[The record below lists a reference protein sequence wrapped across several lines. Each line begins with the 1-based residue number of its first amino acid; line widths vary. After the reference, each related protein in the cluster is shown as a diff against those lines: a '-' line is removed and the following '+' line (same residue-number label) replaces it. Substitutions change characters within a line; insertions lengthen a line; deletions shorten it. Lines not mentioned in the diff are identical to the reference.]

1 MIDHL
6 LSIVRE
12 GKLTYEYVY
21 MSFFVSCIPRLLE
34 IKTKGYID
42 AMIASYWRIPFF
54 FFFENA
60 RMSP

>member
-12 GKLTYEYVY
+12 GTLTYEYAY
-21 MSFFVSCIPRLLE
+21 MSFSVSCIPCLLE

-42 AMIASYWRIPFF
+42 VKIASYWRIPNL
-54 FFFENA
+54 FENA